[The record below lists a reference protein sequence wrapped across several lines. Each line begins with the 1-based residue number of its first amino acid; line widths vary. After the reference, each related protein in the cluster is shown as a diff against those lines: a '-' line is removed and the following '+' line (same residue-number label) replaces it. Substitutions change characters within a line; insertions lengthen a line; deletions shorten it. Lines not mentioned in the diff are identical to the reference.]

1 MDLEKLK
8 KDELIA
14 KIQELQQTEAGQ
26 LQAQRDEALEKLAA
40 AEAATSEL
48 QGKLEA
54 AEADKAEALAKL
66 AEAQANG
73 DVAEENEE
81 LKLAL
86 ADATERLRISEGV
99 ANAPVIVKHEGK
111 HYRIKGATTVGGQK
125 LMPTD
130 IKERPELVAHLV
142 SIGSGLLEERKA

>member
-14 KIQELQQTEAGQ
+14 MVQELQQSDAGELQTRLAEAEQ
-26 LQAQRDEALEKLAA
+26 KLAA
-40 AEAATSEL
+40 AE
-48 QGKLEA
+48 Q
-54 AEADKAEALAKL
+54 KL
-66 AEAQANG
+66 AEAQANAG
-73 DVAEENEE
+73 LAEENEE

-86 ADATERLRISEGV
+86 ADANERLKISEGV
-99 ANAPVIVKHEGK
+99 DNAPVIVKHEGK
-111 HYRIKGATTVGGQK
+111 HYRIKGATTVDGQK
-125 LMPTD
+125 LMPAD